1 LSGTDLERATP
12 NPSGPL
18 QRAHTVVELD
28 ARQRADAI
36 RSHYEQAWE
45 LLVAAYRAR
54 DWATLGYS
62 SWDAYCSAEFG
73 DKRLKLPT
81 EVRRGIVASL
91 REDNLSIRAIASA
104 LGASTNTVASD
115 LEVSQTAA
123 PDAVVGRDSKT
134 YTPRREPRS
143 QPRDV
148 TPKLSLVEHLEHDV
162 WRALNPQ
169 VHTLS
174 PDDRDRLRRIANE
187 IYAELD
193 ATEPTVIDAEVT
205 E

>member
-1 LSGTDLERATP
+1 M
-12 NPSGPL
+12 
-18 QRAHTVVELD
+18 
-28 ARQRADAI
+28 
-36 RSHYEQAWE
+36 
-45 LLVAAYRAR
+45 
-54 DWATLGYS
+54 
-62 SWDAYCSAEFG
+62 
-73 DKRLKLPT
+73 
-81 EVRRGIVASL
+81 
-91 REDNLSIRAIASA
+91 
-104 LGASTNTVASD
+104 
-115 LEVSQTAA
+115 
-123 PDAVVGRDSKT
+123 
-134 YTPRREPRS
+134 
-143 QPRDV
+143 